1 MTAGSR
7 QRNVLRLADLGLRLL
22 SAAGLAIDAYVHA
35 HLAGNYD
42 GIRANVSQGDLFL
55 IEAAAASF
63 AALVVLVVPWRRV
76 AFAVA
81 ASVGGGG
88 LAAVLVYRYVN
99 VGRLGPL
106 PNMYEPIWYFQKTLS
121 AYAEGVAECDGPAGP
136 CRRVVPG
143 PVLTESLTA
152 YYGGAEAAALIG
164 QGLPMGRMAEPG
176 DIAGACLY
184 LASDDARQVS
194 GAELLV
200 HGGGEAPRFN
210 RESGGSPGI
219 GPGKGP
225 TPHKLTP

>member
-1 MTAGSR
+1 VTAGSR

-121 AYAEGVAECDGPAGP
+121 AYAEGVAFVAAVIG
-136 CRRVVPG
+136 
-143 PVLTESLTA
+143 
-152 YYGGAEAAALIG
+152 AALTIVASRAVATSRTSEPLTG
-164 QGLPMGRMAEPG
+164 QPS
-176 DIAGACLY
+176 
-184 LASDDARQVS
+184 AS
-194 GAELLV
+194 
-200 HGGGEAPRFN
+200 
-210 RESGGSPGI
+210 
-219 GPGKGP
+219 
-225 TPHKLTP
+225 